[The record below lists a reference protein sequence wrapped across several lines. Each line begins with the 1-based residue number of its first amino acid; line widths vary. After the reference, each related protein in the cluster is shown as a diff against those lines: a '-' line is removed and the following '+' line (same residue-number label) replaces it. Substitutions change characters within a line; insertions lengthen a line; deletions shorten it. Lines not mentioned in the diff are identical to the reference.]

1 MFRSMQASLIIPT
14 YNEAKNLPLLLAE
27 IEQTIDRSWLD
38 LEYIIVDDNSPDGT
52 GAVAEELAK
61 QYPVRVLH
69 RAGKQGLGSA
79 VRAGFA
85 ASTRPILGVMDADLS
100 HDPQI
105 LGPMIKL
112 LSEYDIVLGS
122 RFESGSEVEQWQWWR
137 RLLSQTGVTITCW
150 LTGVRDP
157 LSGYFVFRREVI
169 EGVKLETV
177 GYKILLEI
185 LIKGHYQKAKE
196 VPFRFR
202 IRRFSTSKLDASE
215 YWLFIKQIISYS
227 WYNLFK
233 K

>member
-1 MFRSMQASLIIPT
+1 MVQLSLIIPT

-27 IEQTIDRSWLD
+27 IEQVIDRTWLD

-52 GAVAEELAK
+52 GQVAEDLSK
-61 QYPVRVLH
+61 QYPVKVLH

-85 ASTRPILGVMDADLS
+85 ASTRPNLGVMDADLS

-105 LGPMIKL
+105 LGSMVQAL
-112 LSEYDIVLGS
+112 VEYDIVLGS
-122 RFESGSEVEQWQWWR
+122 RFQEGSEVEQWQWWR

-157 LSGYFVFRREVI
+157 LSGYFVFRRNVI
-169 EGVKLETV
+169 EGVSLETT

-185 LIKGHYQKAKE
+185 LIKGKHSKVKE

-202 IRRFSTSKLDASE
+202 IRRFSTSKLEMRE

-227 WYNLFK
+227 LYRLFRK
-233 K
+233 